1 MPVLENQVIRGDEN
15 NLPVALYLP
24 ENYMFS
30 GETSSS
36 TTSVLGGVTSNG
48 GAGKTTAASSSGPDI
63 KWADGKGQKL
73 FRVNTKLVSTIY
85 SQVCILIFLVF
96 VDIFMCKYANFYLIY
111 FYSWNKVINQLPDNI
126 FLLPYLYIWCYI
138 KDFYVFVMFFAWRK
152 WLGYYNWNKCSSIFS
167 TLFLWTLGKTV
178 YKLSKSF
185 KMLYSTLFFVIIIGP
200 TIEQFIFPLAVMRW
214 WSSIRGCWDVTVV
227 EADACCWSWSCC

>member
-1 MPVLENQVIRGDEN
+1 MEKKHHILFTFNHVSVEQPKESKEKKKELLTPVGYAWMPVLENQVIRGDEN

-96 VDIFMCKYANFYLIY
+96 VDIFMCKYEIFYLIY
-111 FYSWNKVINQLPDNI
+111 FYS
-126 FLLPYLYIWCYI
+126 
-138 KDFYVFVMFFAWRK
+138 
-152 WLGYYNWNKCSSIFS
+152 
-167 TLFLWTLGKTV
+167 
-178 YKLSKSF
+178 
-185 KMLYSTLFFVIIIGP
+185 
-200 TIEQFIFPLAVMRW
+200 
-214 WSSIRGCWDVTVV
+214 
-227 EADACCWSWSCC
+227 